1 MYAIEMNNYGD
12 VDVLVETKKAPKPEI
27 KPNQL
32 LVKQHAT
39 AIDPYDVKFRQGLM
53 GSDREV
59 PLIPGSSVAGEVV
72 AIGAE
77 VTGFSIG
84 DRVAASPHLKSYAEY
99 VALGRSSVAKIP
111 ENVSYPQ
118 AAAAVL
124 GAQTGY
130 QVATKDLDIK
140 PEESILVLGG
150 SGSVGL
156 TALQVAKLRGASNI
170 YTTAIGAGV
179 AFLKSFD
186 ATLHVIDSQA
196 QQLTDEIPN
205 GADVILDGLGGTHMM
220 NALRVLKPTGRLV
233 SIVSDAEDDRVVNT
247 YLKSTGEQLEAL
259 LKLISDAEIKVVIAK
274 VAPFNVE
281 NLRDFQTLKHVLGKL
296 VLIFE

>member
-12 VDVLVETKKAPKPEI
+12 VGVLVETKTAPKPEI

-72 AIGAE
+72 ALGAE

-118 AAAAVL
+118 AAAVVL

-130 QVATKDLDIK
+130 QVVTKDLDIK
-140 PEESILVLGG
+140 PEESVLILGG

-156 TALQVAKLRGASNI
+156 TALQVAKLRGASDI

-186 ATLHVIDSQA
+186 DTIHVIDSHA
-196 QQLTDEIPN
+196 QPLTTTIPD
-205 GADVILDGLGGTHMM
+205 GVDAILDPIGGASLTESLG
-220 NALRVLKPTGRLV
+220 VLKPSGRLV
-233 SIVSDAEDDRVVNT
+233 SIAGNADDARVTNT
-247 YLKSTGEQLEAL
+247 YLSSNGAQLEAL
-259 LKLISDAEIKVVIAK
+259 LKLISDAKIKVVIAE

-281 NLRDFQTLKHVLGKL
+281 NLKKFQALKHVLGKL
-296 VLIFE
+296 VLTFE